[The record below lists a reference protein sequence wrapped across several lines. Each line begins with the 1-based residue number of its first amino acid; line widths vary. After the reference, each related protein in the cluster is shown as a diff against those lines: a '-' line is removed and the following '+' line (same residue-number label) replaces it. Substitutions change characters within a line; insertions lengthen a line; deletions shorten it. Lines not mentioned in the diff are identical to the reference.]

1 MAFLLL
7 KLKGSIKKQTGKQQK
22 KCHFIKNVYLCGGG
36 IFKLKTLHLHIL
48 CICMIHVS
56 EGEPVMA
63 HVWRAEDNW
72 RGSCLFS
79 PCAFSETKHGLT
91 GLVMSKDPHC

>member
-1 MAFLLL
+1 M
-7 KLKGSIKKQTGKQQK
+7 SI
-22 KCHFIKNVYLCGGG
+22 CVRGG

-63 HVWRAEDNW
+63 HVWRL
-72 RGSCLFS
+72 RTTG
-79 PCAFSETKHGLT
+79 G
-91 GLVMSKDPHC
+91 GLVSFHHLHFLRLNMGRQAWW

>member
-1 MAFLLL
+1 M
-7 KLKGSIKKQTGKQQK
+7 GD
-22 KCHFIKNVYLCGGG
+22 

-63 HVWRAEDNW
+63 RMWKAEDNW
-72 RGSCLFS
+72 RGSCLFTM
-79 PCAFSETKHGLT
+79 CIF
-91 GLVMSKDPHC
+91 